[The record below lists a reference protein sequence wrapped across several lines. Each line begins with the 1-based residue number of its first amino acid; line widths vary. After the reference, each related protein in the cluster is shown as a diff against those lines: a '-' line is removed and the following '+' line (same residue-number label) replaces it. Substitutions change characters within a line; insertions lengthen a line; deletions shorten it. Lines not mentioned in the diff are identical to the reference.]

1 MTSFVANH
9 GYLDGLLRGYRSG
22 LLTAADYAN
31 LTQCETVDDMKVHL
45 MNTDYANVFQD
56 LPSPL
61 TTQSIAEACTRKM
74 VEDFQSLRQPALEP
88 LAKFLDYI
96 TYGYMIDNIVLILS
110 ETLHER
116 GTENPAGDTQALLD
130 RCHPLGL
137 FEGITALCVA
147 QTPAEL
153 YHLVLV
159 NSPLAKYFLATLSM
173 ENLDEMHVEVIRNL
187 LYKEYLKDFFRFCQ
201 QLGEPTSES
210 MGDIL
215 KFEADRRSINITVN
229 SWRMQALSKPWGH
242 QSIQLTRF
250 RASHLLGVCPV
261 QPTRPDRRLPPP
273 SLPQDDRQRIYPTF
287 GELWP
292 EGTSKLQDAV
302 DMDGL
307 RAAVD
312 SVEAYRDVLQQQ
324 NENPDKTIED
334 CFFEKEVQNCLLAF
348 ESHYSYGA
356 FYAYFRLKE
365 QETRNIVWIAECIA
379 QNKRDRINHFTPTI

>member
-229 SWRMQALSKPWGH
+229 SWRMQALSK
-242 QSIQLTRF
+242 
-250 RASHLLGVCPV
+250 
-261 QPTRPDRRLPPP
+261 
-273 SLPQDDRQRIYPTF
+273 DDRQRIYPTF